1 MAVVQGRIEAGTVG
15 RGRGRVSVVCC
26 GRDVREVF
34 KQMTNQQRRCSHP
47 ESNTGPATMRKKNI
61 RLLPMS
67 LDTRPSYDYN

>member
-34 KQMTNQQRRCSHP
+34 KPKDKPT
-47 ESNTGPATMRKKNI
+47 KKTLTSRI
-61 RLLPMS
+61 EHWTCE
-67 LDTRPSYDYN
+67 DEKKKTIDYYR